1 MCEVM
6 FIHFRLSWESGAQN
20 LFDMAV
26 LFSRNS
32 FRLIPPM
39 TRNALP
45 AFTILIPKLPNGDLF
60 YPKSLTPIPLIW
72 SYRLKIKIN
81 P

>member
-6 FIHFRLSWESGAQN
+6 FIHFRLSWESGIQN
-20 LFDMAV
+20 PLNV
-26 LFSRNS
+26 TIPISRNS

-45 AFTILIPKLPNGDLF
+45 AFTLLIPKLPNGDLF
-60 YPKSLTPIPLIW
+60 SAKSLTPIPLIW
-72 SYRLKIKIN
+72 SYRLKVKIN